1 MHRVPAGPRLRAV
14 QAELVR
20 RSRIAFGVAAIC
32 VLFLT
37 ETAVAHRTAPSAA
50 SPWIWSALG
59 LVAAGAL
66 ACGLRW
72 RAQARRVPDAGRR

>member
-1 MHRVPAGPRLRAV
+1 MPAGPRLRFV
-14 QAELVR
+14 QADLVR

-37 ETAVAHRTAPSAA
+37 ETAVAHRTAPSTA
-50 SPWIWSALG
+50 SPWIWGALG

-66 ACGLRW
+66 LCGLRW
-72 RAQARRVPDAGRR
+72 RLQARRATAAGRCR